1 MNKTIILHAIKIIA
15 LSVNL
20 YSASK
25 NACVIVTVSTHL
37 IDEII
42 SGGKTSQVKP
52 YTEIKT
58 GDIIQM
64 KKSGKLEIILSNF
77 EKVILKK
84 EGKFIIKDDL
94 SIVNSDS
101 NNNPLNKKNDKF
113 SEDIA
118 RDMAMNSSF
127 NGGASRGDSDITDKI
142 KSEISEAEKIED
154 NFLKHTAMYYI
165 YRKYNCEDAMTKEAK
180 ILSDMKKNK

>member
-1 MNKTIILHAIKIIA
+1 MILQAIIIVA

-20 YSASK
+20 YSDSK
-25 NACVIVTVSTHL
+25 KAGVIVTVSTPG
-37 IDEII
+37 IADII

-52 YTEIKT
+52 YTEIKS

-64 KKSGKLEIILSNF
+64 KQSGKLEIILSNF

-84 EGKFIIKDDL
+84 EGRFIIKDNL
-94 SIVNSDS
+94 SIVSSDS

-118 RDMAMNSSF
+118 RDMSMNSSF
-127 NGGASRGDSDITDKI
+127 SAGASRGDSEITDKI
-142 KSEISEAEKIED
+142 KSEIAEADKIED
-154 NFLKHTAMYYI
+154 NFLKHTAMYHI
-165 YRKYNCEDAMTKEAK
+165 YRKYNCKDAMAKEAK
-180 ILSDMKKNK
+180 ILSDMKKSK